1 MTYSNPWMRRLG
13 VITAACALSACS
25 SAREESGGSSTRQQ
39 VDPAAAV
46 AVSTHSNL
54 QWKRYG
60 AFEADLAAG
69 LELSPD
75 QVCREFGKE
84 SCIRKVH
91 MVPLGGHEPFESGMF
106 VAASEPLAT
115 TPSVVDRI
123 VLTACGNRLDL
134 DRAAGEQAAVFKHFA
149 LDGAAPA
156 PGSKAA
162 AALVTDLYRRLLGRN
177 ATESEVEA
185 VTELALGADG
195 QAAPAAQFAR
205 LACFTIGTSAE
216 FLFF

>member
-1 MTYSNPWMRRLG
+1 MTSNKWMRRLG

-25 SAREESGGSSTRQQ
+25 SAREESGRSGAKQEAE
-39 VDPAAAV
+39 PAGQV

-54 QWKRYG
+54 QWKRYA

-69 LELSPD
+69 LELTPE
-75 QVCREFGKE
+75 QVCLEFGQE

-91 MVPLGGHEPFESGMF
+91 MVPLGGHEPFDTGMF
-106 VAASEPLAT
+106 APAPEPLAT
-115 TPSVVDRI
+115 TPTVVDRI

-134 DRAAGEQAAVFKHFA
+134 DRAAGKDAKVFKHFA
-149 LDGAAPA
+149 LDGAAPS
-156 PGSKAA
+156 PTSEAA
-162 AALVTDLYRRLLGRN
+162 GALVTDLYRRLLGRN
-177 ATESEVEA
+177 ATDSEVEA
-185 VTELALGADG
+185 VSELALGANG
-195 QAAPAAQFAR
+195 QPAPAAQFAR